1 MTPIDKARRAEIR
14 KLTRDRKAL
23 SAQAL
28 KDLTG
33 LRKQADK
40 IVARHREADAI
51 LARRIQIVESRLG

>member
-23 SAQAL
+23 AAQAL
-28 KDLTG
+28 KDLSS
-33 LRKQADK
+33 LRTQADK